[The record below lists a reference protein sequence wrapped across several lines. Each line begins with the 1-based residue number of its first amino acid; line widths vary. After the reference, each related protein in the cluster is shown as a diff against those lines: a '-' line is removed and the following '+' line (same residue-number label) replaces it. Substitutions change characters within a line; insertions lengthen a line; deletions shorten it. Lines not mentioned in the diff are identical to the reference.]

1 VARSITRRDFLN
13 GARVAVTGSL
23 LAPELAAALEALRAE
38 YYPPALT
45 GMRGSHDVSSR
56 F

>member
-1 VARSITRRDFLN
+1 VARPVTRRDCLN
-13 GARVAVTGSL
+13 GAAVAVTGSL
-23 LAPELAAALEALRAE
+23 LAPELAAALEALSSE